1 LLLGAQKVVSVVV
14 TAAGG
19 IALARLLTPEVFG
32 LYAILIFVITLGV
45 RFSEL
50 GLGAALIQRRDLDLA
65 TGLSAAFTATFALA
79 LVLGAA
85 IMAAAPLV
93 ARWPGVS
100 SEVTAPVRWLALLVV
115 FSSLRMPA
123 MVLLERRL
131 AYLPLTIAETCRH
144 RGVLWSWRS
153 PPRSPAPASGASC
166 WARSRR
172 APRTWRCSG
181 PRRGGGRRSAGIVAS

>member
-1 LLLGAQKVVSVVV
+1 RLVVARARSSMTPRSSSPGLRGRTLLSFLLLGAQKVVSVVV

-65 TGLSAAFTATFALA
+65 TGLSTAFTATFGLE

-85 IMAAAPLV
+85 IMAAAPLI

-100 SEVTAPVRWLALLVV
+100 CTVACTMRWLELQA
-115 FSSLRMPA
+115 
-123 MVLLERRL
+123 
-131 AYLPLTIAETCRH
+131 
-144 RGVLWSWRS
+144 
-153 PPRSPAPASGASC
+153 
-166 WARSRR
+166 
-172 APRTWRCSG
+172 
-181 PRRGGGRRSAGIVAS
+181 